1 MNIWNRK
8 LSKNYLGLAA
18 AVTVCLFPSSC
29 SSTRNLAEGEY
40 KLVQNIVSIQGDNDL
55 EVNDI
60 SSYIKQQPATISL
73 SKRDTSLFKPELVD
87 KSVESIL
94 NHLEYLG
101 YYDSQVS
108 SEISYKKKKAR
119 VQYNLIPGKQYVIDS
134 LEFDLPYNDKE
145 FERDFYTGS
154 LNMKIREGSIL
165 SEASLTEE
173 SERFAATMRN
183 MGYYGFN
190 KNDLT
195 YEADT
200 LESDGTAALFVKL
213 AATAPVKKSYIADI
227 QIKKP
232 DNLKFRDKIIE
243 ELNMVHMGDLY
254 NESLINDTYNRL
266 ASLKVFNNV
275 GIEVS
280 QLSDT
285 LLDCSINL
293 SQSKI
298 HGFKISLEASTNS
311 SYLIGISPQLTY
323 TNKNLF
329 RGGEWLSLNFHGNFQ
344 FKVSDNIRA
353 NEYGISGL
361 ISFPR
366 FLGIPLSHHKGSN
379 IPRTEVNASF
389 NHQSRPEYT
398 RSVIASSYGYTGKVS
413 RKFSYQVF
421 PVKLNIVKLL
431 AMSDD
436 FSRTLEKN
444 PFMRDAYRTHLDA
457 GVSGMLYY
465 STSPEINPKTTYSYA
480 RISTDISGNILSLL
494 GAEKV
499 FGVPVSQYIRGEL
512 SLGHN
517 YRFGYKNNQVL
528 AFRVLAGAGYAYGT
542 SSILPFDKQ
551 FYVGGANS
559 LRGWPARSIG
569 PGNAPMDKTFYLPS
583 QAGDLKLEANMEY
596 RFGLFWKMNG
606 AVFVD
611 AGNVW
616 TLNERD
622 AEDQP
627 GINTRFS
634 FDSIAANW
642 GIGLRC
648 DLDFI
653 VIRIDHGLRLYDPSM
668 DAAHRWKGPAQWYS
682 EGAFALHFGIGYPF

>member
-1 MNIWNRK
+1 MRNSIHSHIC
-8 LSKNYLGLAA
+8 LPLAGISAAGLILA
-18 AVTVCLFPSSC
+18 SC
-29 SSTRNLAEGEY
+29 SGTRHIPEGEH
-40 KLVQNIVSIQGDNDL
+40 KLVKNIVKIEGVNDL

-60 SSYIKQQPATISL
+60 SAYIKQQPAAFSL
-73 SKRDTSLFKPELVD
+73 TKNDPTVFNPELVG
-87 KSVESIL
+87 KSVESIR

-101 YYDSQVS
+101 YYDSEVT
-108 SEISYKKKKAR
+108 SEISYKKKKAS
-119 VQYNLIPGKQYVIDS
+119 VQYNLFPGKQYIIDS
-134 LEFDLPYNDKE
+134 IAFDLPSNGKE
-145 FERDFYTGS
+145 FEHDFYAST
-154 LNMKIREGSIL
+154 LNMKIREGKVL
-165 SEASLTEE
+165 SESSLTEE
-173 SERFAATMRN
+173 SNRFASSMRN
-183 MGYYGFN
+183 LGYYGFD

-200 LESDGTAALFVKL
+200 LEGDGTSSLIVKL
-213 AATAPVKKSYIADI
+213 APTAPFKKSYIASVQVNKSD
-227 QIKKP
+227 
-232 DNLKFRDKIIE
+232 DLKFRDKILDG
-243 ELNMVHMGDLY
+243 LNLIHPGDLY
-254 NESLINDTYNRL
+254 NETLVNDTYTRM
-266 ASLKVFNNV
+266 ASMKAFNNV
-275 GIEVS
+275 GIEVV
-280 QLSDT
+280 QTADT
-285 LLDCSINL
+285 LVDCTINL

-329 RGGEWLSLNFHGNFQ
+329 RGGEWLNLNFHGNFQ

-366 FLGIPLSHHKGSN
+366 FLGIPLSQHKGAN

-398 RSVIASSYGYTGKVS
+398 RSVIASSYGYTGKVG
-413 RKFSYQVF
+413 RKMSYQAF
-421 PVKLNIVKLL
+421 PIRLNLVKLL

-436 FSRTLEKN
+436 FRQTLEKN

-465 STSPEINPKTTYSYA
+465 STSPELNPKTTYSYA

-494 GAEKV
+494 GAERV
-499 FGVPVSQYIRGEL
+499 FGVPVSQYLRGEL
-512 SLGHN
+512 SLGHT
-517 YRFGYKNNQVL
+517 YRFGYKDNQML
-528 AFRVLAGAGYAYGT
+528 AFRVLAGAGYAYG
-542 SSILPFDKQ
+542 SSNVLPFDKQ

-559 LRGWPARSIG
+559 LRGWPARSVG

-583 QAGDLKLEANMEY
+583 QAGDLKLEMNAEY
-596 RFGLFWKMNG
+596 RFGLFWKLNG

-616 TLNERD
+616 TLNSRD
-622 AEDQP
+622 DSSMP
-627 GINTRFS
+627 GMPNTRFS

-642 GIGLRC
+642 GYGLRC

-653 VIRIDHGLRLYDPSM
+653 VIRIDHGLRIYDPSL
-668 DAAHRWKGPAQWYS
+668 DPGNRWKGPAQWYS